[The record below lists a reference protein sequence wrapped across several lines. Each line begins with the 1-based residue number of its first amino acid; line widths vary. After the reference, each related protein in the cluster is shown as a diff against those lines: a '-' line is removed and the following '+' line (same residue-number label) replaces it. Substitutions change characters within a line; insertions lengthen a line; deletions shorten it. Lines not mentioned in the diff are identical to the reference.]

1 MAVLHGPRHFSRCC
15 RYISFSMPGGSVAD
29 PKLEAL
35 AKEWLKAQGG
45 VQSWVDHYTPLLAA
59 LLERV
64 AGEAVDSAFTRA
76 EKQACDWLDQRCASS
91 TENAI
96 RHRECIEE
104 IVAALRHQLADAQKE
119 IERLKTERDGALDF
133 LRKRAD

>member
-64 AGEAVDSAFTRA
+64 AGEARQEGYAQGGA
-76 EKQACDWLDQRCASS
+76 EC
-91 TENAI
+91 
-96 RHRECIEE
+96 
-104 IVAALRHQLADAQKE
+104 AALTKPTLDLWDAEIAKAREEGRKE
-119 IERLKTERDGALDF
+119 ALTLTHAESGVRID
-133 LRKRAD
+133 L